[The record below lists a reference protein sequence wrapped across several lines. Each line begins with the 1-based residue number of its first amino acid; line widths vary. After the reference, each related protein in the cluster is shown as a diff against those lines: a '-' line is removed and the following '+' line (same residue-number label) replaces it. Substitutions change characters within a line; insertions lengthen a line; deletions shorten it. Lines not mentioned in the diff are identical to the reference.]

1 MLSDKNEKALHII
14 AMHRACFIFSL
25 TETGN
30 ITCPKGLGFALKPF
44 A

>member
-25 TETGN
+25 TDGEYH
-30 ITCPKGLGFALKPF
+30 LS
-44 A
+44 